1 MATLL
6 RRTLAMLRAPANEL
20 AFGLRSRFAW
30 SGGCATLANETKRE
44 LFAHLHGTARADAE
58 VLAARLRE
66 QFGLGA
72 LHANSTCVAY
82 AANLALI
89 ERLAALFGE
98 DAVPVGPDGVV
109 RAVDVGC
116 GDFHYATALSRW
128 LARHAGA
135 NRQVVLRGIEVD
147 GHGIYRDGHS
157 RADHARAHAAL
168 AVAPGQDVAMQVAD
182 FRHVDL
188 PEQDV
193 VTVFYPFVFAYPL
206 LRWGLPLSQL
216 RPKALLRRAVSALRP
231 GARLIV
237 ANQTA
242 AEFARTQELLAGQP
256 VQLLRSVSFRSDLVP
271 YRELT
276 NDRVGSVWQ
285 RS

>member
-6 RRTLAMLRAPANEL
+6 RRTLTMLRAPANEL
-20 AFGLRSRFAW
+20 SFGLRSRLAW
-30 SGGCATLANETKRE
+30 SRGPVALANEAKQE
-44 LFAHLHGTARADAE
+44 LFAHLQGPLRADVEARA
-58 VLAARLRE
+58 VHLRE

-72 LHANSTCVAY
+72 LHAASTRVAY
-82 AANLALI
+82 AANLALLD
-89 ERLAALFGE
+89 RLGALFG
-98 DAVPVGPDGVV
+98 DDPVPAGPDGVV

-128 LARHAGA
+128 LARHAGGS
-135 NRQVVLRGIEVD
+135 RDVVLRGVEVD

-168 AVAPGQDVAMQVAD
+168 AAADGQHVTTQVAD
-182 FRHVDL
+182 FRGVRL
-188 PEQDV
+188 REQDV

-216 RPKALLRRAVSALRP
+216 RPKALLGRAVAALRP
-231 GARLIV
+231 GGRLV
-237 ANQTA
+237 LASQTA
-242 AEFARTQELLAGQP
+242 AEFGRAQELLADQP
-256 VQLLRSVSFRSDLVP
+256 VVLVRTVPFRSDFVP

-276 NDRVGSVWQ
+276 ADRVGSVWQ
-285 RS
+285 RN